1 VAQSA
6 AEETY
11 LVINFPNCGESMLK
25 SVAWLVSKDNTSCQ
39 GCSSQIDLKKAE
51 AFFLISEA
59 AKHCARMD
67 AELSKKA

>member
-1 VAQSA
+1 
-6 AEETY
+6 
-11 LVINFPNCGESMLK
+11 MLK
-25 SVAWLVSKDNTSCQ
+25 SVAWLVSKDNTSCR

-51 AFFLISEA
+51 TFFLISEA